1 MKTEAILTLLIDQQ
15 EIFKVTTDKLFVRS
29 CEFTCNKEATTL
41 LREQGQP
48 NGRFK
53 KFQVCLAVHPLTG
66 PCPQYVE
73 ANGQVTSL
81 RRHSQDCFAVIVS
94 FEATSQEGYRLI
106 AEHLSEAGEESDSVS
121 EPSKRSV
128 VTDINAVKANTA

>member
-1 MKTEAILTLLIDQQ
+1 MKNKAILTLLVDQQ

-29 CEFTCNKEATTL
+29 CEFTCNKEETTL
-41 LREQGQP
+41 LREQGKP

-53 KFQVCLAVHPLTG
+53 KFQLRLAVHPLTG

-73 ANGQVTSL
+73 GNGQVTSL

-94 FEATSQEGYRLI
+94 FEPTLQEGYRLI
-106 AEHLSEAGEESDSVS
+106 AEHLSQAAEEPASDCDSS
-121 EPSKRSV
+121 ERSA
-128 VTDINAVKANTA
+128 VTDINAIKANTA